1 MSLNEIGFWYII
13 EYYINTILFVYFSN
27 KIFFDITLRRKN
39 VTENT
44 LAYWFNY
51 FIFFYWFIKWLIV
64 QFSINFF
71 LILNIKF

>member
-13 EYYINTILFVYFSN
+13 EYYINTTLFVYFSN

-44 LAYWFNY
+44 LAY
-51 FIFFYWFIKWLIV
+51 
-64 QFSINFF
+64 
-71 LILNIKF
+71 